1 MPSESQRTT
10 QRVTPTLN
18 LKSEPPLPTTPGDH
32 LELRS
37 LPPSQLAHIPL
48 HTILTSLHLQ
58 KKKHLPLK
66 MNEIATLTFNQQD
79 FIEIME
85 MLDKRLND
93 KGKNW
98 RHVFKALTLLDYLLH
113 AGSENV
119 VLYFRSAAC
128 FILKTYTSSKPSKN
142 FSISMNMGKIK
153 ALMATHKKA
162 AVWIVRQKAKD
173 ISNLLSD
180 ESRLREERRT
190 RAHMRD
196 RMVGRRN
203 SLDDNDMPR
212 RARSVPPSR
221 QPNMEDSELQR
232 ALELSKLTAAQEAER
247 NKKVPTDP
255 ELEEAMRLSRE
266 EEAKRLQNQ
275 SDPNAQALFDDGYEL
290 HNNNAGHMDLIDTS
304 IPIQQ
309 TGYQP
314 QFASFN
320 PYAQQQ
326 EEFMRQQQMQA
337 QQQQLAMEEQARFEA
352 AMMQQQQQQMLMQQ
366 QQQMIMAQHTS
377 VQPIQPQM
385 TSYGSNNPFAQFSQ
399 PSPMMHQTASMTQ
412 SLPSR
417 APSAPP
423 TSFNFNDYASLTSS
437 SSARPPPLPAQ
448 TASNAE
454 AFRRPSPEKMP
465 SAPPKDDGQH
475 AKLAA
480 LLASGGGVDTFGNE
494 GTMRVPVGSPFH
506 PSNRLAAQKTGATAG
521 PSNPFMINS
530 TASQQQQQHQQQP
543 ENPFFTI

>member
-1 MPSESQRTT
+1 MSGIGSMGKHALRVAKNYTKGYSDTQTKVRTATSNDPWGPSGT
-10 QRVTPTLN
+10 Q
-18 LKSEPPLPTTPGDH
+18 
-32 LELRS
+32 
-37 LPPSQLAHIPL
+37 
-48 HTILTSLHLQ
+48 
-58 KKKHLPLK
+58 

-98 RHVFKALTLLDYLLH
+98 RHVFKALTVLDYLLH

-119 VLYFRSAAC
+119 VLYFRENAYVIKTLKEFQ
-128 FILKTYTSSKPSKN
+128 FIDEY
-142 FSISMNMGKIK
+142 GKDQG
-153 ALMATHKKA
+153 AN
-162 AVWIVRQKAKD
+162 VRQKAKD

-196 RMVGRRN
+196 RMVGRRGN
-203 SLDDNDMPR
+203 SFDDDTDLPR

-221 QPNMEDSELQR
+221 HPNMEDSELQR

-247 NKKVPTDP
+247 NKKAPTDP

-266 EEAKRLQNQ
+266 EEAKRLKNQ
-275 SDPNAQALFDDGYEL
+275 SDSNATALFDDGYEL
-290 HNNNAGHMDLIDTS
+290 HNNNPGQADLIDTS

-337 QQQQLAMEEQARFEA
+337 QQQQQMMEEQARYE
-352 AMMQQQQQQMLMQQ
+352 AMMQQQMLMQQ
-366 QQQMIMAQHTS
+366 QQQQMFMAQHTA
-377 VQPIQPQM
+377 VAPIQPQM

-399 PSPMMHQTASMTQ
+399 QAPISHQTSSIPQ
-412 SLPSR
+412 SIPAR

-423 TSFNFNDYASLTSS
+423 SSFNFKDYASNL
-437 SSARPPPLPAQ
+437 
-448 TASNAE
+448 TASNPPPPMPVQTVSKPE
-454 AFRRPSPEKMP
+454 AFQRPDRQQVQSV
-465 SAPPKDDGQH
+465 PPKNDGEH

-480 LLASGGGVDTFGNE
+480 LLAAGGGVDTFGNE
-494 GTMRVPVGSPFH
+494 GTMRVPIGSPFH
-506 PSNRLAAQKTGATAG
+506 PSNRLASQKTGAAG
-521 PSNPFMINS
+521 GSTSNPFMNNNPGMAGGS
-530 TASQQQQQHQQQP
+530 VGQYSNGSMNHHQPQQQQS

>member
-1 MPSESQRTT
+1 MSGIGNMGKHALRVAKNYTKGYSDTQTKVRTATSNDPWGPSGT
-10 QRVTPTLN
+10 Q
-18 LKSEPPLPTTPGDH
+18 
-32 LELRS
+32 
-37 LPPSQLAHIPL
+37 
-48 HTILTSLHLQ
+48 
-58 KKKHLPLK
+58 

-113 AGSENV
+113 GGSENV
-119 VLYFRSAAC
+119 VLYFRENVY
-128 FILKTYTSSKPSKN
+128 IIKTLKEFQY
-142 FSISMNMGKIK
+142 IDEYGKDQG
-153 ALMATHKKA
+153 AN
-162 AVWIVRQKAKD
+162 VRQKAKD

-203 SLDDNDMPR
+203 SFDDDDMPR
-212 RARSVPPSR
+212 RARSVPPVR
-221 QPNMEDSELQR
+221 RPNMEDSELQR

-247 NKKVPTDP
+247 NKKQPTDP

-266 EEAKRLQNQ
+266 EEAKRLQNRP
-275 SDPNAQALFDDGYEL
+275 DPNALALFDDGHEL

-304 IPIQQ
+304 IPLQQ

-326 EEFMRQQQMQA
+326 EEYMRQQQQMQA
-337 QQQQLAMEEQARFEA
+337 QQQAMEEQARYEA

-366 QQQMIMAQHTS
+366 QQQQQMMMAQHTA

-399 PSPMMHQTASMTQ
+399 QAPAPGPMMHQTHSLAQ
-412 SLPSR
+412 SLPAR

-423 TSFNFNDYASLTSS
+423 ASSFNFNDYSSLASS
-437 SSARPPPLPAQ
+437 SSARPPPMPAQ
-448 TASNAE
+448 TAANAE
-454 AFRRPSPEKMP
+454 AFRRPLHEKNP
-465 SAPPKDDGQH
+465 SAAAPPKDDGQH

-506 PSNRLAAQKTGATAG
+506 PSNRLAAQKTGTQAG
-521 PSNPFMINS
+521 GSNPFMMNS
-530 TASQQQQQHQQQP
+530 STSAQHQQQQQP
-543 ENPFFTI
+543 DNPFFTI

>member
-1 MPSESQRTT
+1 MSGIGNMGKHALRVAKNYTKGYSDTQTKVRTATSNDPWGPSGT
-10 QRVTPTLN
+10 Q
-18 LKSEPPLPTTPGDH
+18 
-32 LELRS
+32 
-37 LPPSQLAHIPL
+37 
-48 HTILTSLHLQ
+48 
-58 KKKHLPLK
+58 
-66 MNEIATLTFNQQD
+66 MNEVATLTFNQQD

-113 AGSENV
+113 GGSENV
-119 VLYFRSAAC
+119 VLYFREN
-128 FILKTYTSSKPSKN
+128 IYIIKLSKN
-142 FSISMNMGKIK
+142 FNTSMNMEKIK
-153 ALMATHKKA
+153 EQMASL
-162 AVWIVRQKAKD
+162 IRQKAKD

-196 RMVGRRN
+196 RMVGGRRN
-203 SLDDNDMPR
+203 SLDEDGGDHVPR

-221 QPNMEDSELQR
+221 HPHNMEDSELQR

-247 NKKVPTDP
+247 NKKVTPIDP

-266 EEAKRLQNQ
+266 EESKRLANR
-275 SDPNAQALFDDGYEL
+275 SDPNGSALFDDGHEL
-290 HNNNAGHMDLIDTS
+290 HNNNAGQIDLIDTS

-309 TGYQP
+309 TGFQP

-326 EEFMRQQQMQA
+326 EEYMRQQQILQA
-337 QQQQLAMEEQARFEA
+337 QQQAMEEQARYE
-352 AMMQQQQQQMLMQQ
+352 AMMIQQQQQQQQQMMMQQQQ

-377 VQPIQPQM
+377 MQPIQPQM
-385 TSYGSNNPFAQFSQ
+385 TSYGSNNPFAQFS
-399 PSPMMHQTASMTQ
+399 PPTSMVQQNTSLSH
-412 SLPSR
+412 SLPAR

-423 TSFNFNDYASLTSS
+423 PSSSFNFNDYSSTLNTSS
-437 SSARPPPLPAQ
+437 SSSHSRPPMPAQ
-448 TASNAE
+448 TASNSQ
-454 AFRRPSPEKMP
+454 AFSNPSSTHTQKMAVNP
-465 SAPPKDDGQH
+465 TPKDDGQH
-475 AKLAA
+475 AKLAS
-480 LLASGGGVDTFGNE
+480 LLAAGGGVDTFGNE

-506 PSNRLAAQKTGATAG
+506 PSNRVGSNKTGTPAPG
-521 PSNPFMINS
+521 SNPFTPQS
-530 TASQQQQQHQQQP
+530 HPQQQQHHQQQQP

>member
-1 MPSESQRTT
+1 MSGIGNMGKHALRVAKNYTKGYSDTQTKVRTATSNDPWGPSGT
-10 QRVTPTLN
+10 Q
-18 LKSEPPLPTTPGDH
+18 
-32 LELRS
+32 
-37 LPPSQLAHIPL
+37 
-48 HTILTSLHLQ
+48 
-58 KKKHLPLK
+58 

-113 AGSENV
+113 GGSENV
-119 VLYFRSAAC
+119 VLYFRENVY
-128 FILKTYTSSKPSKN
+128 IIKTLKEFQY
-142 FSISMNMGKIK
+142 IDEYGKDQG
-153 ALMATHKKA
+153 AN
-162 AVWIVRQKAKD
+162 VRQKAKD

-203 SLDDNDMPR
+203 SHDDENDMPR

-221 QPNMEDSELQR
+221 HPNNMEDSELQR

-275 SDPNAQALFDDGYEL
+275 TDPNALALFDDGHEL
-290 HNNNAGHMDLIDTS
+290 HNNNAGQIDLIDTS

-337 QQQQLAMEEQARFEA
+337 QQQQQAMEEQARYEA
-352 AMMQQQQQQMLMQQ
+352 MMMQQQQQQMLMQQ
-366 QQQMIMAQHTS
+366 QQQQMLMAQHTA

-399 PSPMMHQTASMTQ
+399 PGPMIHQTNPMTQ
-412 SLPSR
+412 SLPAR

-423 TSFNFNDYASLTSS
+423 SSFNFNDYASLNSP
-437 SSARPPPLPAQ
+437 SSARPPPMPAQ

-454 AFRRPSPEKMP
+454 AFSRPARDTTH

-475 AKLAA
+475 AKLAS
-480 LLASGGGVDTFGNE
+480 LLAAGGGVDTFGNE

-506 PSNRLAAQKTGATAG
+506 PSNRLAAQKTGAEAG
-521 PSNPFMINS
+521 PSSSASNPFMMNQQRQQP
-530 TASQQQQQHQQQP
+530 QQQA

>member
-1 MPSESQRTT
+1 MSGIGNMGKHALRVAKNYTKGYSDTQTKVRTATSNDPWGPSGT
-10 QRVTPTLN
+10 Q
-18 LKSEPPLPTTPGDH
+18 
-32 LELRS
+32 
-37 LPPSQLAHIPL
+37 
-48 HTILTSLHLQ
+48 
-58 KKKHLPLK
+58 

-113 AGSENV
+113 GGSENV
-119 VLYFRSAAC
+119 VLYFRENVY
-128 FILKTYTSSKPSKN
+128 IIKTLKEFQY
-142 FSISMNMGKIK
+142 IDEYGKDQG
-153 ALMATHKKA
+153 AN
-162 AVWIVRQKAKD
+162 VRQKAKD

-203 SLDDNDMPR
+203 SYDDDNDMPR
-212 RARSVPPSR
+212 RARSVPPTR
-221 QPNMEDSELQR
+221 HPNNMEDSELQR

-266 EEAKRLQNQ
+266 EEARRLQNQ
-275 SDPNAQALFDDGYEL
+275 PDPNALALFDDGHEL
-290 HNNNAGHMDLIDTS
+290 HNNNANQIDLIDTS

-326 EEFMRQQQMQA
+326 EEYMRQQQQMQA
-337 QQQQLAMEEQARFEA
+337 QQQAMEEQARYEA
-352 AMMQQQQQQMLMQQ
+352 MMMQQQQQQQMMMQQQ
-366 QQQMIMAQHTS
+366 QQQMIMAQHTA

-399 PSPMMHQTASMTQ
+399 PSAMTQQQTNPMSQ

-423 TSFNFNDYASLTSS
+423 SSSFNFNDYASLNQSASS
-437 SSARPPPLPAQ
+437 SSTASSAARPPPMPAQ
-448 TASNAE
+448 TAANAH
-454 AFRRPSPEKMP
+454 AFSRPTPEHSY

-480 LLASGGGVDTFGNE
+480 LLAAGGGVDTFGNE
-494 GTMRVPVGSPFH
+494 GTMRVPIGSPFH
-506 PSNRLAAQKTGATAG
+506 PSNRLAAQKTGAQASAA
-521 PSNPFMINS
+521 SNPF
-530 TASQQQQQHQQQP
+530 TQPQQQHQQQQAD
-543 ENPFFTI
+543 NPFFTI